1 MSMRQLFAEIRY
13 AVRGFLRNPGFTA
26 TALLVLTIGI
36 GANTA
41 VFSVVYSVL
50 LKPLSYRNPSK
61 LVVALGDGGGPV
73 SPADYLDYRSQA
85 TAFERLEAAQAWS
98 GAIEG
103 GDRPEIIPGLQVTA
117 GMLSM
122 LGVPPERGRLFGP
135 GDDKPGAARLLVIG
149 HRLWEAQFGGDAAII
164 GRTVRISAQ
173 PYTIIGVMPPDF
185 RFAPFWQT
193 QAQMWTPLNLSDRIQ
208 DRDGRSLRVFGRLS
222 ERSSMEQARAE
233 LAGIADRL
241 SVQYPQTNRGFHV
254 RVTPLLEKVG
264 GPVRPTLLLLSTT
277 VLFVLLIACANLANL
292 LLTRG
297 LGRRSELALRIA
309 IGASRW
315 RIVRQLALESLL
327 ISLAGG
333 ALGIFLAS
341 YGLKSLP
348 ALLPP
353 GSLPRLNE
361 IHVHPA
367 ALAVAVGLSLA
378 TGLISGLFS
387 AAGSTALDINEGLRQ
402 AGHGVVRASKPRGR
416 GFLIATE
423 VSMALLLLVCAGL
436 MIRTLMELNAVNPG
450 FDARNLLSMYVFA
463 PADEKNA
470 DRRIALFDQVTGTLS
485 SLPGV
490 ERVSAI
496 NHLPIGGD
504 VWTLRYLVPGR
515 PAPPPG
521 EEPGAIYRVIR
532 PDYFGTMKI
541 PILRGREFS
550 RRDDARS
557 APVVIVNERLA
568 RSEWPAGGAVGQ
580 SLEVPGVPSN
590 PDRPGSGPTRFTI
603 VGVVANA
610 RESDWTSAPAPEFY
624 LPYSQHADTR
634 DQNHE
639 AFVIR
644 TRVSPASIRDEAERR
659 VRAVN
664 TGIAISDIAAMDRVI
679 GDKLWRSRLSALLLA
694 MFAAISLI
702 LAAVGI
708 YGVISWSVRQR
719 RREIGIR
726 LALGAPAL
734 HIVRIAL
741 RETMPAVAIGMVVGI
756 AASAAAT
763 RLFSSLLYNVKPTD
777 PLTISLVVCVLAG
790 ASLLAGVVP
799 AWKALRLNRVSTLRH
814 E

>member
-1 MSMRQLFAEIRY
+1 MLMRQLLAEIRY
-13 AVRGFLRNPGFTA
+13 AIRGFLRNPGFSA

-50 LKPLSYRNPSK
+50 LKPLGYRDPSR
-61 LVVALGDGGGPV
+61 LVVALGEGRAPV
-73 SPADYLDYRSQA
+73 SPADYLDYRAQA
-85 TAFERLEAAQAWS
+85 TTFERLEAAQAWS
-98 GAIEG
+98 GVIEST
-103 GDRPEIIPGLQVTA
+103 DRPQITPGLQVTA

-122 LGVPPERGRLFGP
+122 LGVPPEFGRVFGP
-135 GDDKPGAARLLVIG
+135 GDDQPGAPAVLVIG
-149 HRLWEAQFGGDAAII
+149 HHLWETEFGADPTII
-164 GRTVRISAQ
+164 GRIVRVSAH

-193 QAQMWTPLNLSDRIQ
+193 QAQMWTPLNLSSKIQ
-208 DRDGRSLRVFGRLS
+208 DRAGRSLRVFGRVA
-222 ERSSMEQARAE
+222 EHASMEQARSQ
-233 LAGIADRL
+233 LAAIADRL
-241 SVQYPQTNRGFHV
+241 AVLYPATNKGFRV
-254 RVTPLLEKVG
+254 RVSPLLETVAA
-264 GPVRPTLLLLSTT
+264 PVRPTLLLLSAT
-277 VLFVLLIACANLANL
+277 VLFVLFIACANLANL

-297 LGRRSELALRIA
+297 LGRRSEFALRIA

-327 ISLAGG
+327 ISISGG

-341 YGLKSLP
+341 YGLKALP
-348 ALLPP
+348 VLLPP
-353 GSLPRLNE
+353 GTLPRLNE
-361 IHVHPA
+361 IRVHPV
-367 ALAVAVGLSLA
+367 ALAVAVGLSLV

-387 AAGSTALDINEGLRQ
+387 ASGATALDINEDLRQ
-402 AGHGVVRASKPRGR
+402 AGHAVVRASRPRGR

-423 VSMALLLLVCAGL
+423 VSIALLLLVCAGL
-436 MIRTLMELNAVNPG
+436 MVRTLIELNGVNPG
-450 FDARNLLSMYVFA
+450 FEATNLLSMDVFA
-463 PADEKNA
+463 PADDKNPDHRVA
-470 DRRIALFDQVTGTLS
+470 VFDQVAGTLS
-485 SLPGV
+485 GIPGV

-504 VWTLRYLVPGR
+504 VWTLRYAIPGR

-521 EEPGAIYRVIR
+521 EEPGAVYRVVR
-532 PDYFGTMKI
+532 PDYFATMRI
-541 PILRGREFS
+541 PLLRGREFS
-550 RRDDARS
+550 KQDDARS

-568 RSEWPAGGAVGQ
+568 RSEWPAGAIGQ
-580 SLEVPGVPSN
+580 TLEVPGLPSK
-590 PDRPGSGPTRFTI
+590 PTRLTI
-603 VGVVANA
+603 IGVAANA
-610 RESDWTSAPAPEFY
+610 RQSDWTSAPAPEFY
-624 LPYSQHADTR
+624 VPYLQHSDGW

-644 TRVSPASIRDEAERR
+644 TRVSPASIRDQAERR
-659 VRAVN
+659 VHAVN
-664 TGIAISDIAAMDRVI
+664 AGIAVSDVAAMDQVI
-679 GDKLWRSRLSALLLA
+679 GDNLWRSRLSALLLA
-694 MFAAISLI
+694 IFAAISLI

-708 YGVISWSVRQR
+708 YGVISYSVRQR

-741 RETMPAVAIGMVVGI
+741 METMPAVAIGMAIGI

-777 PLTISLVVCVLAG
+777 PLTISLVVFVLAA

-799 AWKALRLNRVSTLRH
+799 AWKALRLSRVATLRH